1 MNPPDKTT
9 DPALAYLQGLEAIVR
24 QGRQPPLER
33 LLAARLYQSKEVV
46 EGLVSPPLDRHE
58 PDASLLLYHLYQ
70 RLKDDETARD
80 YLRRSA
86 IDLYRNLLGDP
97 SSDLAHAG
105 ALSRLIGYYQVATRP
120 EIARDL
126 RLALWGLLQGGL
138 KMTLRNMLDLSG
150 EDLLR
155 ANHVL
160 DLWLAV
166 TPPMCEDI
174 TPLMKQEISEA
185 FFVHC
190 DRLTEHQEKIS
201 NDEPFQLLLF
211 SFHALLK
218 TDPKQAGSS
227 GLWKLCLCTQELAA
241 SDRNRNDRKFA
252 RQLRGDCAELGRVLA
267 RYDGWRTAFRKG
279 LREAPKPEDQRHELY
294 WQALDRLGQADWL
307 RSVTHG
313 AKRTQRDDLA
323 ERRARKQ
330 QPGNAANANLEQ
342 AANA

>member
-1 MNPPDKTT
+1 MNPHDKTT
-9 DPALAYLQGLEAIVR
+9 DPALDYLQGLEAIVR
-24 QGRQPPLER
+24 QGRQAPLER

-80 YLRRSA
+80 YLRRSV

-105 ALSRLIGYYQVATRP
+105 ALSRLIGYYQVSTRP
-120 EIARDL
+120 ELARDL
-126 RLALWGLLQGGL
+126 RLGLWGLLQGGL

-150 EDLLR
+150 KELLR

-174 TPLMKQEISEA
+174 TPLMKQEISDA
-185 FFVHC
+185 FSEHC
-190 DRLTEHQEKIS
+190 NRIFEHQEKTS
-201 NDEPFQLLLF
+201 SDEPFQLLLF

-218 TDPKQAGSS
+218 TDPKEAGQS
-227 GLWKLCLCTQELAA
+227 GLRKLCLRTQELAA
-241 SDRNRNDRKFA
+241 SDRKFA

-267 RYDGWRTAFRKG
+267 RYDAWQAAFRKG
-279 LREAPKPEDQRHELY
+279 LREASKPEDQRHELY

-307 RSVTHG
+307 RSVTLK
-313 AKRTQRDDLA
+313 AKRIQRDELA

-330 QPGNAANANLEQ
+330 PVNAANPDVEQ